1 MGTGLWD
8 GDRLSQTSL
17 TIFLFRLVLVLL
29 VKVWPSNL
37 VSVKKS
43 DVWLSALVGTIWNI
57 LQVKQYF
64 IISIKIA
71 GCYKEWYLKKII

>member
-71 GCYKEWYLKKII
+71 GYYN